1 MRGRLFVERAIGT
14 VVPSEEQ
21 LVTLIKDVL
30 RFESY
35 KVVVV
40 SETLIRGLFQKESL
54 C

>member
-1 MRGRLFVERAIGT
+1 MASLLALFERAIGT

-35 KVVVV
+35 KVVV
-40 SETLIRGLFQKESL
+40 GPFQKGSL
-54 C
+54 CGKRAS